1 MRIVVDA
8 MGSDRHPGP
17 DVEGAVLAAREFGET
32 IVLVGDQQRVSAELA
47 RHDTSGLPIEVV
59 HAAEH
64 VTMEDKPGVVGR
76 AKPDSSMHVGMR
88 LVAAGEADAFVTA
101 GNTGAALSI
110 ATLHTLKR
118 IEGVHR
124 PALGTILQLAGRS
137 MILLDVGANTD
148 TRAEWLAQYGVMGS
162 VYAACALGLPNPRVA
177 LVSNGE
183 EAGKGT
189 QLVQDAAELLR
200 TIGVNFTGNAE
211 PKEVLGGAVDV
222 AVMDG
227 FTGNVMIKT
236 MEATGDLIFRVVREE
251 LVADTRSKL
260 GGLLVKPAFRRVYRQ
275 FDPFEIGGVPLLGV
289 NGVVIIGHGR
299 SNAYAVKNAI
309 RQARDAVRGGIV
321 AAIREGL
328 AHASDSTEAFASGG
342 EVEGQ

>member
-1 MRIVVDA
+1 

>member
-1 MRIVVDA
+1 

-148 TRAEWLAQYGVMGS
+148 TRAQWLAQYGVMGS
-162 VYAACALGLPNPRVA
+162 VYAARALGLPNPRVA